1 MFEAN
6 IIIKFFNMKKQFL
19 NLGKAL
25 NKAEQKQIFGGTIL
39 EEVEEGG
46 VSCKCIRNGGTAI
59 GSTASCEEC
68 DRICTE
74 MNYNTWMCV
83 G

>member
-1 MFEAN
+1 
-6 IIIKFFNMKKQFL
+6 MKKQFL

-25 NKAEQKQIFGGTIL
+25 NRAEQKQINGGLNFL
-39 EEVEEGG
+39 EFAEAGG
-46 VSCKCIRNGGTAI
+46 VSCKCIRSGGTAI